1 MRRRAVIAV
10 GAAGFVVLATETRLA
25 RRVAALDAERDAF
38 HRLMAAGAQDGST
51 CPVCGSPLRTPYGEV
66 AP

>member
-38 HRLMAAGAQDGST
+38 HRLMAAGA
-51 CPVCGSPLRTPYGEV
+51 
-66 AP
+66 